1 MGPEILEGETNK
13 QNTDLNQEGFQ
24 NINVISDWY
33 WISGRVQRWKK
44 KLTLLIYKMKIKGP
58 IKIIDNGNLMNNEQ
72 KHPRIRL
79 HWT

>member
-44 KLTLLIYKMKIKGP
+44 NWHCWYIKWKLKGQSKSLTME
-58 IKIIDNGNLMNNEQ
+58 IWWIMNKN
-72 KHPRIRL
+72 IL
-79 HWT
+79 G